1 MHIITLKY
9 LLIFYLIL
17 VCEGCNSSVLKLL
30 LVRSDSLSNG
40 EVSFTKRMKMDER
53 MNFYNVKGVSIAVI
67 NNFQLEWAKGYG
79 VKEAGASGPITPNT
93 LFQSGSIGKSVVAA
107 ATLHFVESGEL
118 DLDENVNVKLKSW
131 QVPSNSFTERKNVT
145 IRELLS
151 HSAGATLPGVIGYA
165 QGEPIPNL
173 IQILNGEPPANT
185 PPVHI
190 HRVPGTAFQYS
201 GGGFL
206 IVQQLLIDLFDSQ
219 KSFPTIITEVV
230 FNPLNM
236 KNSTFDYWPNE
247 SKYEVATG
255 HRSEGIP
262 VDGKWFNY
270 PEMGMGVFWTTPS
283 EMAQFVSEIMLA
295 YNGNS
300 EKILSQETVQMML
313 SPQID
318 NQGLGV
324 NLGDDG
330 KDRFYFYH
338 RGAVEGYQTYIVGY
352 PKRGQGAIIMTN
364 SDNGYFLIKEIMRNL
379 SHTYRWLGGIYF

>member
-1 MHIITLKY
+1 MPLKH
-9 LLIFYLIL
+9 LLIFYLIF
-17 VCEGCNSSVLKLL
+17 VYQGCNSSIPKPLRLK
-30 LVRSDSLSNG
+30 SDSLSKG
-40 EVSFTKRMKMDER
+40 EVSFSKRINMDER

-79 VKEAGASGPITPNT
+79 VKEAGFSSPITPNT

-107 ATLHFVESGEL
+107 ATLHFVELGEL
-118 DLDENVNVKLKSW
+118 NLDENVNVKLKSW
-131 QVPSNSFTERKNVT
+131 QVSSNSFTQRKDVT

-185 PPVHI
+185 PPIHI
-190 HRVPGTAFQYS
+190 DRVPGTAFQYS

-219 KSFPTIITEVV
+219 KSFPSIITEVV
-230 FNPLNM
+230 FNPVDM
-236 KNSTFDYWPNE
+236 KNSTFDYWPNK

-255 HRSEGIP
+255 HRSEGSP

-283 EMAQFVSEIMLA
+283 DMAQFVSEIMLA

-300 EKILSQETVQMML
+300 EKILSKETVQLML
-313 SPQID
+313 SPQIE

-324 NLGDDG
+324 NLADDG

-338 RGAVEGYQTYIVGY
+338 RGAIEGYQTFMVGY

-364 SDNGYFLIKEIMRNL
+364 SDNGYFLIEEILKNL
-379 SHTYRWLGGIYF
+379 SLTYRWVGGIYF

>member
-1 MHIITLKY
+1 MSLKH
-9 LLIFYLIL
+9 LLIFYFIL
-17 VCEGCNSSVLKLL
+17 VCQGCNNSILKPLN
-30 LVRSDSLSNG
+30 VQIDSLSKG
-40 EVSFTKRMKMDER
+40 EVSFTKRMNMDEQ
-53 MNFYNVKGVSIAVI
+53 MNLYNVKGVSIAVI
-67 NNFQLEWAKGYG
+67 NNFQIEWAKGYG
-79 VKEAGASGPITPNT
+79 VKEAGLSSPITPNT

-107 ATLHFVESGEL
+107 ATLHFVELGDL
-118 DLDENVNVKLKSW
+118 NLDENVNVKLKSW
-131 QVPSNSFTERKNVT
+131 QVPANSFTRRKNVT

-190 HRVPGTAFQYS
+190 DRVPGTAFSYS

-219 KSFPTIITEVV
+219 KSFPSIITEVV
-230 FNPLNM
+230 FNPLDM

-255 HRSEGIP
+255 HRSDGTP
-262 VDGKWFNY
+262 VNGKWFNY

-283 EMAQFVSEIMLA
+283 DMAQFVSEIMLA

-300 EKILSQETVQMML
+300 EKILSQATVQTML
-313 SPQID
+313 SPQIE

-338 RGAVEGYQTYIVGY
+338 RGAIEGYQTYVVGY
-352 PKRGQGAIIMTN
+352 PKRGQGAVIMTN
-364 SDNGYFLIKEIMRNL
+364 SDNGYFLIKEILKNL
-379 SHTYRWLGGIYF
+379 SLTYRWIGGIYF